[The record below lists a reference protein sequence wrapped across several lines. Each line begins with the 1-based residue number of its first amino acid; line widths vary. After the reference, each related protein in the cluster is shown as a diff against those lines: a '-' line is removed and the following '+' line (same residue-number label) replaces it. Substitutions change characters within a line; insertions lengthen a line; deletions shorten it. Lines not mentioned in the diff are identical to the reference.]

1 MDKSLAKK
9 IRIKLIERDWNL
21 SNLANSLNLSTAYV
35 SDILNGKKDGPKA
48 QEHIQTM
55 TQILDIKQGTH

>member
-1 MDKSLAKK
+1 MDKSLVKQ

-55 TQILDIKQGTH
+55 IQILDIKQAAH